1 MAESQIK
8 SVVFL
13 KALQERPKTVY
24 DVGEF
29 RFTTNRNSIG
39 ELVEYTRVASGSE
52 AAKKARERLEA
63 AERNKWE
70 ELRRICPPFAD
81 LPPLSW
87 YEICWDREEVREF
100 LLKYPWP
107 YNCLSLISR
116 ARMAMGDTW
125 YDWSDEAAGLSG
137 RIHRIYEAGYYRLF
151 EEVGFMAAN
160 SMLTNDDA
168 HLVMEYLAQFNSMFP
183 LKVDQFDEEED
194 EGGEDGEE

>member
-1 MAESQIK
+1 MGESQIK
-8 SVVFL
+8 SYDDVVFL
-13 KALQERPKTVY
+13 KALRERPKTVY

-29 RFTTNRNSIG
+29 WFTTNRNSIG
-39 ELVEYTRVASGSE
+39 ELVAYTRIASGSA

-63 AERNKWE
+63 AERDKWE

-81 LPPLSW
+81 LPPLRW
-87 YEICWDREEVREF
+87 YEICWDRDEVREF

-107 YNCLSLISR
+107 YNCLSLLSR

-125 YDWSDEAAGLSG
+125 YDWSEEAARLSDN
-137 RIHRIYEAGYYRLF
+137 IYRIYKAGYYRLF

-160 SMLTNDDA
+160 SMLTDGDA

-183 LKVDQFDEEED
+183 LDEEED